1 MGLCYMH
8 QDQADDWS
16 PSDDDAPDAPPP
28 AGKPGLR
35 VVAPGERAPVRG
47 PQPLELDEQPD
58 EDWDPSLLPGPA
70 ERICR
75 EVQRTRGGPF
85 ALSASMAMGVLCT
98 MVQGKVRFRITPT
111 WTEEACCYWLVFT
124 PPSAG
129 KSSTVRPILKP
140 LEELEAEIE
149 RNVKAEQHLAK
160 AKQKGLEKLLAE
172 LGRRCAQQPERAT
185 PVAEELD
192 ENSDWNIP
200 TAGTPQGTSE
210 REAAIVARKLAS
222 LVVPEV
228 PRITRHDIN
237 PTMLPKRLAANQR
250 AEQATYG
257 RLGIL
262 SSEPTFLRNIAG
274 RHTRGTPM
282 LETVLSAYDGDKVS
296 EDRVGEHSGVLI
308 DSTIQRPLLTVV
320 CQGQPEVLDDLLAI
334 PALRQLG
341 FFSRCIIHSLRDTAP
356 WTVNASPIDEHV
368 AGEWTATIR
377 NLHAWEPEGGT
388 YELDLSWALP
398 TINEMLEDARKRC
411 AADPSQT
418 ARARRAIGKALRLVG
433 MWQLFQLAPW
443 SISGSPESPE
453 SPELFGGVS
462 LRACVNILKRGYI
475 LLYPP
480 VITGVRPQSQTG
492 PRTDTHTETRTERAS
507 QILRRFRRSGDQF
520 GLSKL
525 WTVSQLSK
533 LLSKPASWFAPALEE
548 LEEAGYIAHDPKSVR
563 LYRGERAPRAYT
575 TLSLGDAP
583 KAPQPN
589 PEDDGRVP
597 SDIIGDDIT

>member
-1 MGLCYMH
+1 MGLCYTH

-16 PSDDDAPDAPPP
+16 PSDDDAPDAPP
-28 AGKPGLR
+28 KLR
-35 VVAPGERAPVRG
+35 VVAPDERAPVRG

-58 EDWDPSLLPGPA
+58 ADWDPSLLPGPA
-70 ERICR
+70 ERMCR

-85 ALSASMAMGVLCT
+85 ALSASMCMGVLST

-129 KSSTVRPILKP
+129 KSSTVRPILRP
-140 LEELEAEIE
+140 LEALEAEIE
-149 RNVKAEQHLAK
+149 ANVKAEQHLAK

-172 LGRRCAQQPERAT
+172 LGRRCAQQPERASA
-185 PVAEELD
+185 PEAEELD
-192 ENSDWNIP
+192 DDSDWGIP
-200 TAGTPQGTSE
+200 TAGVPQGTSE
-210 REAAIVARKLAS
+210 REAAIVAKRLAQ

-228 PRITRHDIN
+228 PRLTRQDIN

-250 AEQATYG
+250 AERATYG

-262 SSEPTFLRNIAG
+262 SSEPTFLRNLAG

-308 DSTIQRPLLTVV
+308 DSTIQRPLLTIINH
-320 CQGQPEVLDDLLAI
+320 GQPEVLDDLLAI

-356 WTVNASPIDEHV
+356 WTLNASPIDPHV
-368 AGEWTATIR
+368 AGEWEATIR
-377 NLHAWEPEGGT
+377 NLHAWEPAEGT
-388 YELDLSWALP
+388 HEVDLSWAHG
-398 TINEMLEDARKRC
+398 TINELLEDARKRC

-433 MWQLFQLAPW
+433 MYQLFLSAPW
-443 SISGSPESPE
+443 SISASTQSTQ
-453 SPELFGGVS
+453 STQLLGGAS
-462 LRACVNILKRGYI
+462 LSACVDVLKIGYT

-492 PRTDTHTETRTERAS
+492 PKTDTHTETRTERGTRVLA
-507 QILRRFRRSGDQF
+507 LMRRCVDAYGP
-520 GLSKL
+520 GKTWGINALSKDL
-525 WTVSQLSK
+525 H
-533 LLSKPASWFAPALEE
+533 KPNSWMAPALEE
-548 LEEAGYIAHDPKSVR
+548 LEEAGYIAHDPKSIR
-563 LYRGERAPRAYT
+563 MYRGERAPRAYT
-575 TLSLGDAP
+575 TLSLGTSP
-583 KAPQPN
+583 SSPPPN
-589 PEDDGRVP
+589 PEDDGRP
-597 SDIIGDDIT
+597 PADIVGDDLT